1 MVLNALSQNTPII
14 IKWPCL
20 ISSYI
25 EIIYLSVWHMNS
37 RIAHTLNACYCI
49 FISQNN
55 VIISSMSNQ
64 FVYIWHKQSRKA
76 KTKEKERTFQ
86 WNEVFFFVQTLSGY
100 VIVCI
105 IVIRIISAYELT
117 RTKFPNIILFK
128 ELIQDPYTFILHFGN
143 GVTFHGK
150 LFSCNFWMLS
160 TDRGPLGCSP

>member
-1 MVLNALSQNTPII
+1 MRIVTSIQCVNRYYVQFWMVLNALSQNTPII

-37 RIAHTLNACYCI
+37 HIAHTLNACYCI

-64 FVYIWHKQSRKA
+64 FVCIWHKQSRKA

-86 WNEVFFFVQTLSGY
+86 WNEVFFCSDPKR
-100 VIVCI
+100 VCDR
-105 IVIRIISAYELT
+105 VCHCNQDYQCLWVGKNKNFRILYFL
-117 RTKFPNIILFK
+117 KN
-128 ELIQDPYTFILHFGN
+128 
-143 GVTFHGK
+143 
-150 LFSCNFWMLS
+150 
-160 TDRGPLGCSP
+160 